1 MEELQSI
8 LNTIIK
14 EKQGYITFLTGA
26 GISAE
31 SGLPTYRFIDGI
43 WIKGTKYHRPEEFG
57 TFRYFSQE
65 PEEVWQ
71 YNLFW
76 KKLIAEAQPNE
87 GHYALTEIETLLG
100 SRFKLITQNV
110 DGLHQRAGTQN
121 VYEIHGNKQKV
132 RCSKECSEPIDFPEN
147 VKQKEYTEDL
157 SAEDTDGLKCKKCGN
172 WLRPHTLWFD
182 ESYNEKYY
190 YFDTAYDIAEH
201 TDILFVVGTS
211 GSTTLPVNIVE
222 TVKIRAKHIVMINP
236 EDDTYFHHILRG
248 MKTQTSVKESSS
260 KALPQL
266 KKMIEEIMKT

>member
-8 LNTIIK
+8 LHTVIK

-31 SGLPTYRFIDGI
+31 SGLPTYRSIDGI

-65 PEEVWQ
+65 TEEVWQ

-76 KKLIAEAQPNE
+76 KKLIAEAQPND
-87 GHYALTEIETLLG
+87 GHYALTEMEALLG
-100 SRFKLITQNV
+100 DRFKLITQNV
-110 DGLHQRAGTQN
+110 DGLHQRSGTQK

-157 SAEDTDGLKCKKCGN
+157 TPDDIENLKCKKCGS

-190 YFDTAYDIAEH
+190 YFDTAYDIADH

-222 TVKIRAKHIVMINP
+222 TVKIRAKHVVIINP
-236 EDDTYFHHILRG
+236 ENDTYFHYILRG
-248 MKTQTSVKESSS
+248 MKTLVSVQESSS
-260 KALPQL
+260 VALPQL
-266 KKMIEEIMKT
+266 KKMIEEIVKA

>member
-8 LNTIIK
+8 LKEIITNK
-14 EKQGYITFLTGA
+14 SGYITFLTGA

-31 SGLPTYRFIDGI
+31 SGLPTYRSIDGI
-43 WIKGTKYHRPEEFG
+43 WVKGTKYHRPEQFG
-57 TFRYFSQE
+57 TFKYFSQE

-76 KKLIAEAQPNE
+76 KKLISEATPNA
-87 GHYALTEIETLLG
+87 GHFALTEIEQLLG
-100 SRFKLITQNV
+100 DRFRLITQNI
-110 DGLHQRAGTQN
+110 DGLHQRAGVQK

-132 RCSKECSEPIDFPEN
+132 RCSKECSGPIDFPDE

-157 SAEDTDGLKCKKCGN
+157 TQEDIDGLKCKKCGS

-190 YFDTAYDIAEH
+190 YFDTAYDIADN

-211 GSTTLPVNIVE
+211 GSTMLPINIVE
-222 TVKIRAKHIVMINP
+222 TVKILAKHIVIINP
-236 EDDTYFHHILRG
+236 ENDTYFHYVLKG
-248 MKTQTSVKESSS
+248 YKALSTVEESSTI
-260 KALPQL
+260 ALPNL
-266 KKMIEEIMKT
+266 KAMIGEIMIK

>member
-8 LNTIIK
+8 LHTIIK
-14 EKQGYITFLTGA
+14 EKKGYITFLTGA

-31 SGLPTYRFIDGI
+31 SGLPTYRSIDGI

-57 TFRYFSQE
+57 TLKYFRQE
-65 PEEVWQ
+65 TEEVWQ

-76 KKLIAEAQPNE
+76 KKLIEEAQPNE
-87 GHYALTEIETLLG
+87 GHFALTEIENLLG
-100 SRFKLITQNV
+100 ERFKLITQNV
-110 DGLHQRAGTQN
+110 DGLHQRAGTRK

-157 SAEDTDGLKCKKCGN
+157 TPEDIEGLKCKKCGS

-190 YFDTAYDIAEH
+190 YFDTAYDIADH
-201 TDILFVVGTS
+201 TDILFVIGTS
-211 GSTTLPVNIVE
+211 GSTALPVNIVE
-222 TVKIRAKHIVMINP
+222 TVKIRAKWIVLINP
-236 EDDTYFHHILRG
+236 ESDTYFDYILKG
-248 MKTQTSVKESSS
+248 SKTLCSIRESSTL
-260 KALPQL
+260 ALPQL
-266 KKMIEEIMKT
+266 KTMIKEIIKI